1 MGCKGISQ
9 RGPEATSPWLSS
21 LLCDIQSSVYCLC
34 SLVILS
40 EVDISNFA
48 PFWNPHEILSNET
61 YIDETVST
69 TDDNYQDPTFETPG
83 TLQEMKK
90 IL

>member
-1 MGCKGISQ
+1 MKNHLKLFC
-9 RGPEATSPWLSS
+9 
-21 LLCDIQSSVYCLC
+21 LLLF
-34 SLVILS
+34 LKFGKAR
-40 EVDISNFA
+40 VDISNFA

-69 TDDNYQDPTFETPG
+69 TDDNDQNPTSETPG
-83 TLQEMKK
+83 TLQERKK